1 MKHRLAIT
9 VDKELADAA
18 KEYAKLHYTT
28 VSQLIRNYLAELKRE
43 LERSEPIDS
52 TKTSSVETE

>member
-18 KEYAKLHYTT
+18 REYAKLHYTT
-28 VSQLIRNYLAELKRE
+28 ISQLVRNYLAGLKRE
-43 LERSEPIDS
+43 LERSEQGDS
-52 TKTSSVETE
+52 AKTSSVEIK